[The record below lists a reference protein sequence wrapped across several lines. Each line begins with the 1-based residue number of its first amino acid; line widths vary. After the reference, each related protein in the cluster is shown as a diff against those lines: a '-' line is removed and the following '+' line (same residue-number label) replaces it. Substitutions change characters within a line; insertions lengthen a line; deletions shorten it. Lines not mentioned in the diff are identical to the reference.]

1 MHNEVPGVSIP
12 ENLRLLMQNA
22 PDDATALQIGIEQ
35 AQKLSAEIKT
45 LAQGIYL
52 MPPFG
57 NASIAASVM
66 EAVK

>member
-12 ENLRLLMQNA
+12 ENLRSMMANA
-22 PDDATALQIGIEQ
+22 PDDLTALQIGIEQ
-35 AQKLSAEIKT
+35 AQNLSAQIKT
-45 LAQGIYL
+45 MAQGIYL